1 LLLSNR
7 LKGGEEASLIVKILR
22 KSNKKCDGFSLA
34 ETVVSLALTATTII
48 GVVSGFLQSSQ
59 EAEWSSWSLA
69 AQSQALRG
77 VEQTRAAKWNPQGFP
92 AVDELISTNFPVRVE
107 VLDIPMTGNN
117 VTYVT
122 NRTTITT
129 ISVNPPLKMIR
140 VDSTWSF
147 MNRGVFTNRTLT
159 YRAPDQ

>member
-1 LLLSNR
+1 
-7 LKGGEEASLIVKILR
+7 VKILL
-22 KSNKKCDGFSLA
+22 KSNKKSGGFSLA

-48 GVVSGFLQSSQ
+48 GVVTGFLQSSQ

-69 AQSQALRG
+69 AQSQALRCL
-77 VEQTRAAKWNPQGFP
+77 EQARAAKWDPQGFP
-92 AVDELISTNFPVRVE
+92 AVDEVLSTNFPVRIE
-107 VLDIPMTGNN
+107 VLDIPMSGNN

-122 NRTTITT
+122 NRTTISTV
-129 ISVNPPLKMIR
+129 SVNPPLKMIR

-147 MNRGVFTNRTLT
+147 MNRGVFTNRAFT